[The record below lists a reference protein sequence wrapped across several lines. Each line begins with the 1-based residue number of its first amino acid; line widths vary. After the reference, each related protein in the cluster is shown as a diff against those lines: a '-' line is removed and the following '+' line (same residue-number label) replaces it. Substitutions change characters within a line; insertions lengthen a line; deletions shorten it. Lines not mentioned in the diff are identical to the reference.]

1 MGDAAIEADF
11 DSEVPQD
18 KPGSK
23 RMSDEIA
30 DDLYVGEA
38 FSVLNDMLR
47 QVSGDERKV
56 AGPASAGN

>member
-1 MGDAAIEADF
+1 
-11 DSEVPQD
+11 
-18 KPGSK
+18 
-23 RMSDEIA
+23 MSDEIA